1 MFHLAGKFISAG
13 QMSIFFINRL
23 FHADSQNVAF
33 ELQTALS
40 DLQ

>member
-13 QMSIFFINRL
+13 QMILFINRL
-23 FHADSQNVAF
+23 FHADSPNVAF